1 MDYCR
6 LCVGDEWLHL
16 LVSLLLVIMLDL
28 VEVICRVRKV
38 ITWIE
43 GEKVKR
49 ERKAEKKV
57 FDAYFYTKKKIQLGN
72 GFYCLV
78 ILNNVYLCNITLAS
92 HLTPFKCLIFFYS
105 KSVISL
111 FG

>member
-1 MDYCR
+1 
-6 LCVGDEWLHL
+6 
-16 LVSLLLVIMLDL
+16 MLDL

-57 FDAYFYTKKKIQLGN
+57 FDAYFYTKKKIQQ
-72 GFYCLV
+72 
-78 ILNNVYLCNITLAS
+78 TR
-92 HLTPFKCLIFFYS
+92 
-105 KSVISL
+105 
-111 FG
+111 